1 MNKPGCDEF
10 INISHDN
17 DFGFCPVIN
26 KHVYLDPKVSEC
38 LCHFCHVIDGKRKID
53 RDVYFHDNSTLGFY
67 SKDNAKLEAQK
78 AKVLADDAAKPPKEI
93 KDTGDH
99 HWISSW
105 SELDKLKT
113 EIKEP
118 SKQIENQQKEQKQT
132 VKKKIKP
139 PTSLFNFK

>member
-1 MNKPGCDEF
+1 MNKPGCDKF

-38 LCHFCHVIDGKRKID
+38 LCHFCHVVDGKRKID
-53 RDVYFHDNSTLGFY
+53 HDIYFYDNSTLGFY

-105 SELDKLKT
+105 SELDKLKA

-118 SKQIENQQKEQKQT
+118 CKQIETRKETAPQKPI
-132 VKKKIKP
+132 KKKQGT
-139 PTSLFNFK
+139 TSLFSFK